1 MKAAGI
7 GGELR
12 VGYQRAARL
21 GQWSLASAGEGS
33 DHWLI
38 SVQLAQR
45 DEFWM
50 EQNPSRVVLEL
61 GELSWTWDN
70 IEFDG
75 SSLIRVSG
83 PPREGVVS
91 VEE

>member
-1 MKAAGI
+1 MQAAGV

-21 GQWSLASAGEGS
+21 GSWSLRPAGEDES
-33 DHWLI
+33 II
-38 SVQLAQR
+38 SAQVVER

-50 EQNPSRVVLEL
+50 DQNPRRVVLEM

-75 SSLIRVSG
+75 GSVIRVSG
-83 PPREGVVS
+83 APLQGVVD
-91 VEE
+91 VA